1 MAYDNNLGGIME
13 IQQTCIPCL
22 KKSFLRLAEKVT
34 SDESQRTR
42 IVTEGLN
49 IMDEVGVNT
58 YSPYITGR
66 LYNFI
71 RTYIGNNDPYLK
83 EKEETNEIAM
93 TLIDS
98 LGLTSIKKEGQD
110 PLETALRL
118 SIAGNIID
126 FGLGYDI
133 DESTIQTSIDD
144 SLIRPL
150 FGDSINAFRTA
161 VKEANHI
168 LILADNAGEI
178 AFDKLLVNQL
188 PKEKVTYV
196 VKGGPCVNDATM
208 SDAEAV
214 SMKDLVPVIENGAA
228 YQGTILEL
236 CSEDFRQTFDQA
248 DLIISK
254 GQANFETLSHVK
266 DKAVFYLMRAKCP
279 VIAEAAGCDTGAFV
293 LLNNSKQF
301 N

>member
-1 MAYDNNLGGIME
+1 ME
-13 IQQTCIPCL
+13 IQHTCIPCL
-22 KKSFLRLAEKVT
+22 KKSFFRLAKKVT
-34 SDESQRTR
+34 TNESQQTR

-49 IMDEVGVNT
+49 IMDEVGPNT
-58 YSPYITGR
+58 YAPYITGR

-71 RTYIGNNDPYLK
+71 RSYIGNNDPYLD

-93 TLIDS
+93 KIINTLD
-98 LGLTSIKKEGQD
+98 LTSIKKDGQD
-110 PLETALRL
+110 QLETALRL

-126 FGLGYDI
+126 FSVGYDI
-133 DESTIQTSIDD
+133 DESTIQRSVDD
-144 SLIRPL
+144 SLVRPL
-150 FGDSINAFRTA
+150 FGDSINEFRTA
-161 VKEANHI
+161 VKQADRI
-168 LILADNAGEI
+168 LLLADNAGEI
-178 AFDKLLVNQL
+178 AFDKLLVSQL
-188 PKEKVTYV
+188 PKDKVTYV

-208 SDAEAV
+208 TDAKAV
-214 SMKDLVPVIENGAA
+214 SMNELVPVIENGAA

-266 DKAVFYLMRAKCP
+266 DKTIFYLMRAKCP

-293 LLNNSKQF
+293 LLNNSKQS